1 MTTGMLRR
9 FGLLAGLAG
18 ATACTDPVSC
28 TADVKKALTV
38 GVRAPGGGDITP
50 TARIDVTR
58 DGVVV
63 PQGQVSY
70 PATGAPASTP
80 IGIYGFGGS
89 YSITVHSASYRDTT
103 VTATVLDDVCG
114 PAQPPRALTV
124 VLTAL

>member
-18 ATACTDPVSC
+18 PIACTEPVYC

-58 DGVVV
+58 NGAVV
-63 PQGQVSY
+63 PQSEVWY
-70 PATGAPASTP
+70 AATGAPASTP
-80 IGIYGFGGS
+80 IAIYGTGGR
-89 YSITVHSASYRDTT
+89 YSITVHSSSYRDTT
-103 VTATVLDDVCG
+103 VTADVLDDVCG